1 MRDTKYM
8 AIPPGA
14 ILPGSLPKFKIY
26 VLSPDGRYILW
37 ARSGNEVSRDRLV
50 TLAETG
56 QKEVYIDLD
65 EEIKYERYL
74 ENNLGTILENQA
86 MPDDQKAEVFS
97 RVSTNVVKDTFESS
111 LGLGTMRPDSLR
123 RTQALV
129 NHSLMFIAE
138 SNSLKPLAKMIGHDY
153 KTYEHATKV
162 LWFTVAF
169 LRRNSDVLTQI
180 VPDIEA
186 YHEVQVKEL
195 LKQCGVGAMLHDIGK
210 VFVAPEILN
219 KEGPLNS
226 VEWEIV
232 KRHPLTSFAMLADT
246 DTPVFVKKAILQHHE
261 DYNGEGYPMGL
272 KGKNINVLARVLRIV
287 DVFDAMT
294 SRRPYKEAFS
304 PMEAARVMVGTPEG
318 GHASRDGNGRDP
330 RDKGMKKC
338 FDEKLLRKFIV
349 FLGKVS
355 SEM

>member
-37 ARSGNEVSRDRLV
+37 ARSGNEVNRDRLV

-56 QKEVYIDLD
+56 QEEVYIDLD
-65 EEIKYERYL
+65 EEIKYEEYL
-74 ENNLGTILENQA
+74 ENNLGIILENQG
-86 MPDDQKAEVFS
+86 MPDQQKAEVFS
-97 RVSTNVVKDTFESS
+97 RVSTNVVRDTFETS
-111 LGLGTMRPDSLR
+111 LGLGAMQPDSLR

-138 SNSLKPLAKMIGHDY
+138 SNSLRPLAKMIGHDY

-169 LRRNSDVLTQI
+169 LRSNPDILAQI
-180 VPDIEA
+180 VPDIES
-186 YHEVQVKEL
+186 YHEVQKKEL

-210 VFVAPEILN
+210 TFVSPEILN
-219 KEGPLNS
+219 KNGPLNA
-226 VEWEIV
+226 VEWEII

-246 DTPVFVKKAILQHHE
+246 ETPAFVKKAILQHHE

-304 PMEAARVMVGTPEG
+304 PMEAARIMVGTPEKG
-318 GHASRDGNGRDP
+318 DASPNGDGRDP
-330 RDKGMKKC
+330 RDLGMKKC

-355 SEM
+355 SQM

>member
-8 AIPPGA
+8 AVPPGA

-26 VLSPDGRYILW
+26 VLAPDGRYILW
-37 ARSGNEVSRDRLV
+37 ARDGNEVSKDRLNI
-50 TLAETG
+50 LAETG
-56 QKEVYIDLD
+56 QEEVFIDLD
-65 EEIKYERYL
+65 EEIKYEEYL
-74 ENNLGTILENQA
+74 ENHLGSILDNQA
-86 MPDDQKAEVFS
+86 MPDDQKAQVFS
-97 RVSTNVVKDTFESS
+97 RVSTNVVKDSFETS
-111 LGLGTMRPDSLR
+111 LGLGTMQPDALR
-123 RTQALV
+123 RTQSLV

-138 SNSLKPLAKMIGHDY
+138 SNSLQPLAKMIGHDY

-169 LRRNSDVLTQI
+169 LRNNPEVLAQI
-180 VPDIEA
+180 VPDIQS
-186 YHEVQVKEL
+186 YHEVQKKEL
-195 LKQCGVGAMLHDIGK
+195 LKQCGVGALLHDIGK

-219 KEGPLNS
+219 KNGSLDA
-226 VEWEIV
+226 VEWEVI
-232 KRHPLTSFAMLADT
+232 KRHPLMGFAMLADT
-246 DTPVFVKKAILQHHE
+246 ETPAFVKKAILQHHE
-261 DYNGEGYPMGL
+261 DFNGEGYPMGL
-272 KGKNINVLARVLRIV
+272 KGKSINILARVLRIV

-304 PMEAARVMVGTPEG
+304 PMEAAKIMVGTPGESNTSSDNPVQD
-318 GHASRDGNGRDP
+318 ARDQ
-330 RDKGMKKC
+330 GMMKC